1 MFTYTLL
8 KCFFFF
14 GFSAKY
20 LCFYNFQQNI
30 NQSETE
36 IGIKKLLL
44 KLYEPIQ
51 NE

>member
-8 KCFFFF
+8 AFFFF
-14 GFSAKY
+14 CFSAKY
-20 LCFYNFQQNI
+20 LCFYHFEQNI
-30 NQSETE
+30 NQSET
-36 IGIKKLLL
+36 GVDVKKLSL